1 MNKHLSTLGRVFLA
15 LLFLGQIAVLIYAI
29 NNGLA
34 TYDSYQAHISQHT
47 LFGMHLVAL
56 FAPLNIL
63 IQIIGGTF
71 LLVGFKTRASALF
84 MAAYTFI
91 MLVLVALGSSPLSG
105 LAIVGGLLTL
115 AANPTTAFSLDNL
128 KK

>member
-1 MNKHLSTLGRVFLA
+1 
-15 LLFLGQIAVLIYAI
+15 
-29 NNGLA
+29 
-34 TYDSYQAHISQHT
+34 
-47 LFGMHLVAL
+47 MHLVAL

-71 LLVGFKTRASALF
+71 LLIGFKTRATALF

-91 MLVLVALGSSPLSG
+91 MFVLVALGSSPLSG
-105 LAIVGGLLTL
+105 LAVVGGLLTL
-115 AANPTTAFSLDNL
+115 ATNPTTAFSLDNL